1 MQPAASMDPA
11 SDRPFDAGA
20 LKSDKVEVHTQPFSY
35 VIVRDLLPDSWRS
48 RISVDFPKLKK
59 AGFFPVDPSESG
71 PSVNSLVDALRSPEF
86 ADALGERLGVVA
98 HLGQYP
104 TIAHLR
110 KWSKASDGSIH
121 VDSKSKVVTAL
132 LYLNE
137 TWPDTSGGC
146 FRVLNS
152 SDSFDDL
159 AAPEVRPLYGTFLA
173 FRRTDNSWHGHL
185 PYEGER
191 RVIQI
196 AWLTS
201 EAERLRKDTCRGS
214 PERSRRNLAPAA
226 PLPLGGWEPNMAVR
240 P

>member
-1 MQPAASMDPA
+1 MQSATNLDQAC
-11 SDRPFDAGA
+11 DRPFDASA
-20 LKSDKVEVHTQPFSY
+20 LKSDKVEAHTQPFSY
-35 VIVRDLLPDSWRS
+35 VIVRGLLPDSWRA
-48 RISVDFPKLKK
+48 RVAADFPRLKK
-59 AGFFPVDPSESG
+59 AGFFPVDRGESG
-71 PSVNSLVDALRSPEF
+71 PSVNSLINALRSPEF
-86 ADALGERLGVVA
+86 ADALGEHLGVA

-146 FRVLNS
+146 FRILNS
-152 SDSFDDL
+152 PDSFDDL
-159 AAPEVRPLYGTFLA
+159 AAPEVKPLYGTFLA

-201 EAERLRKDTCRGS
+201 EEERLRK
-214 PERSRRNLAPAA
+214 ERQGRFTRKLKQMFARA
-226 PLPLGGWEPNMAVR
+226 
-240 P
+240 

>member
-1 MQPAASMDPA
+1 MQPARKLDVAL
-11 SDRPFDAGA
+11 DRPFDAGA
-20 LKSDKVEVHTQPFSY
+20 LTRDKVEVHTQPFSY
-35 VIVRDLLPDSWRS
+35 VIRRDLLPASWRAP
-48 RISVDFPKLKK
+48 VAADFPKLKK
-59 AGFFPVDPSESG
+59 AGFFPVNPEECG
-71 PSVNSLVDALRSPEF
+71 PSVSGVVDALVDPTF
-86 ADALGERLGVVA
+86 ADALGECLGVE

-137 TWPDTSGGC
+137 TWPDTSAGC
-146 FRVLNS
+146 FRILNS
-152 SDSFDDL
+152 PASFDDL
-159 AAPEVRPLYGTFLA
+159 AAPEVKPLYGTFLA

-191 RVIQI
+191 RVIQV

-201 EAERLRKDTCRGS
+201 EEEKRRKEQRGWFT
-214 PERSRRNLAPAA
+214 RKLKQVFARH
-226 PLPLGGWEPNMAVR
+226 
-240 P
+240 

>member
-1 MQPAASMDPA
+1 M
-11 SDRPFDAGA
+11 
-20 LKSDKVEVHTQPFSY
+20 
-35 VIVRDLLPDSWRS
+35 
-48 RISVDFPKLKK
+48 
-59 AGFFPVDPSESG
+59 
-71 PSVNSLVDALRSPEF
+71 
-86 ADALGERLGVVA
+86 
-98 HLGQYP
+98 
-104 TIAHLR
+104 
-110 KWSKASDGSIH
+110 
-121 VDSKSKVVTAL
+121 TAL

-201 EAERLRKDTCRGS
+201 EAERLRKEKRGWFT
-214 PERSRRNLAPAA
+214 RKLKQMFARA
-226 PLPLGGWEPNMAVR
+226 
-240 P
+240 